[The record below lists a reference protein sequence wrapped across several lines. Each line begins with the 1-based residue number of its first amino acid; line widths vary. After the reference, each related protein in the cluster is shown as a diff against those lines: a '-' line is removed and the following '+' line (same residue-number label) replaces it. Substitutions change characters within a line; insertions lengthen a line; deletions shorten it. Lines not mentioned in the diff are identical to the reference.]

1 MKTAISTEDG
11 SFAFQDV
18 AEGNCR
24 IEVVSIFY
32 EAYFRDIS
40 VTSDVSLGVVTISEK
55 TQNLKEVTI
64 TGRRNPITP
73 TDTGTLIEVA
83 GSRLSNQ
90 NDVLSILN
98 YAPSIS
104 TASGLK
110 IFGSDDILLILDG
123 KELHLSKDKLEQFL
137 SKIPVK
143 SIQTIE
149 VIDRADVSFDTSK
162 SGVIKINTLQKDGWT
177 GSLSQNVF
185 YKKRIGYSDDADLF
199 YANDDFRIF
208 GTFYHSRGKTF
219 SESTENQ
226 LLKSQNIAYNSTT
239 EASLKRKENS
249 FMLEA
254 DYYLNEN
261 SDLSFLYVYDYD
273 VDANHDRDIHTDVL
287 KNKHFDHL
295 LTYKRLFDQTS
306 KDHSFSLNFNSE
318 LDTLGSNVKIALDF
332 MNKKYINPV
341 WEEETHHQMPII
353 KEKREQNSHS
363 NSFVYVFNTSWNKKF
378 SNKQQISLGTRLS
391 LVDNKDYFEHL
402 DIINNQKIRNTRF
415 SNDFFLK
422 EYIFAVY
429 SSYNFPLGAKSNITL
444 EVRSEY
450 NYNDFTNTME
460 RFNNHSTQWMLNGQY
475 NTKLWGN
482 NFYISAVK
490 CFNRV
495 NYYSFNPTYIKD
507 TPTSAY
513 SGNKDLKPID
523 VYQLQTGY
531 KIGGVNLALVYR
543 YYEHNV
549 LYRPNNINGVVTT
562 RPENVGYRNE
572 FYAFASTFQKFTD
585 WWELNLKLTGG
596 HLGFKL
602 PEERF
607 SSLYGEVQLTQN
619 FNLPWDIQMR
629 LDYSYTSDRKF
640 LYTKNYYDHSLNMR
654 LFYPLSKSF
663 KLSAFVND
671 IFNTSRSESEYDF
684 NNIYQHSFN
693 KFDTRSFGVSLT
705 YDFSKGKEVD
715 DDIRS
720 SGAENEK
727 NRLR

>member
-1 MKTAISTEDG
+1 
-11 SFAFQDV
+11 
-18 AEGNCR
+18 
-24 IEVVSIFY
+24 
-32 EAYFRDIS
+32 
-40 VTSDVSLGVVTISEK
+40 
-55 TQNLKEVTI
+55 
-64 TGRRNPITP
+64 
-73 TDTGTLIEVA
+73 
-83 GSRLSNQ
+83 
-90 NDVLSILN
+90 
-98 YAPSIS
+98 
-104 TASGLK
+104 
-110 IFGSDDILLILDG
+110 
-123 KELHLSKDKLEQFL
+123 
-137 SKIPVK
+137 
-143 SIQTIE
+143 
-149 VIDRADVSFDTSK
+149 
-162 SGVIKINTLQKDGWT
+162 
-177 GSLSQNVF
+177 
-185 YKKRIGYSDDADLF
+185 
-199 YANDDFRIF
+199 
-208 GTFYHSRGKTF
+208 
-219 SESTENQ
+219 
-226 LLKSQNIAYNSTT
+226 
-239 EASLKRKENS
+239 
-249 FMLEA
+249 MLEA

-378 SNKQQISLGTRLS
+378 SNKQQFSLGTRLS

-444 EVRSEY
+444 GVRSEY

-490 CFNRV
+490 RFNRV

-619 FNLPWDIQMR
+619 FNLPWHIQMR